1 MKYKVGDKVRIKDK
15 NWYDRKKDK
24 FGFWTRSLSGNTQVY
39 FSEGMAEF
47 CGKVLTIA
55 AIEPENYAM
64 VGNSYAWT
72 NEMIEGLAEEGTNSD
87 TTQIV
92 AQAEKRAYPTNY
104 QECFEVMYGKTS
116 PYDKQIVVKNEGY
129 KGDAITSLQKLI
141 FCRDAYWK
149 IAGEEMGLGKPW
161 KPDYNEES
169 YEQGSPIKYV
179 IYYTGTHITKGQKCT
194 PSYILAFPTP
204 EMRDAF
210 YENFKEEI
218 ESCKELL

>member
-1 MKYKVGDKVRIKDK
+1 MYKVGDKVRIKDK

-39 FSEGMAEF
+39 FSEEMAEF

-72 NEMIEGLAEEGTNSD
+72 NEMIEGLAEEG
-87 TTQIV
+87 
-92 AQAEKRAYPTNY
+92 KRAYPTNY
-104 QECFEVMYGKTS
+104 HECFEVMYGKTS
-116 PYDKQIVVKNEGY
+116 PYGKQIFVKNEGY

-161 KPDYNEES
+161 EPDGNPVYAITRNDGCIVEME
-169 YEQGSPIKYV
+169 
-179 IYYTGTHITKGQKCT
+179 TGGNDEVFE
-194 PSYILAFPTP
+194 FPTP
-204 EMRDAF
+204 KMRDAF
-210 YENFKEEI
+210 KKNFDPDI
-218 ESCKELL
+218 EFCKELL

>member
-1 MKYKVGDKVRIKDK
+1 MYKVGDKVRIKDK
-15 NWYDRKKDK
+15 NWYDRKKNK

-39 FSEGMAEF
+39 FSEEMAEF

-55 AIEPENYAM
+55 AIESEYYAM
-64 VGNSYAWT
+64 VGISYAWT

-92 AQAEKRAYPTNY
+92 AKSKKRAYPTNY

-161 KPDYNEES
+161 EPSGNEDCFIISRSCGE
-169 YEQGSPIKYV
+169 
-179 IYYTGTHITKGQKCT
+179 IYLYSSAGDSE
-194 PSYILAFPTP
+194 PFEFPTE

-210 YENFKEEI
+210 KKNFDPHLEI
-218 ESCKELL
+218 CKELL